1 MGVCVCTGAVRAA
14 DGVMKVGTSAVLQG
28 LKSQAAENLNGVIHG
43 EKGSKT
49 IIRKNRRYLDVW
61 DIYLHVFFVN
71 VFGKSW

>member
-1 MGVCVCTGAVRAA
+1 MFCTGAVRAA

-43 EKGSKT
+43 EKVQKPSAAKSADPSMYGIFT
-49 IIRKNRRYLDVW
+49 CMF
-61 DIYLHVFFVN
+61 FFVN